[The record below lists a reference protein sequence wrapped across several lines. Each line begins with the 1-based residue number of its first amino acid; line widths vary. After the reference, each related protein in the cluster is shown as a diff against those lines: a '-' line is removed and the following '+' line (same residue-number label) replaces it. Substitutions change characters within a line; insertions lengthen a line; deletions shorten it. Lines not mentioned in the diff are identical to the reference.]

1 MKSLISIKMRFS
13 YPTRMTEKI
22 KTVRIK
28 SKKPGDPEQH
38 NLSPVS

>member
-1 MKSLISIKMRFS
+1 MRYS